1 MVLTNQGGAKM
12 DEKII
17 KEEKLFVDILG
28 KLVPIV
34 GVHEEEDQI
43 ILLPDDEA
51 IETIIR
57 EGHEY

>member
-1 MVLTNQGGAKM
+1 MNQGGAKM

-43 ILLPDDEA
+43 ILLPDDET

-57 EGHEY
+57 EGYGY

>member
-1 MVLTNQGGAKM
+1 M

-34 GVHEEEDQI
+34 GIHEEEDQI
-43 ILLPDDEA
+43 ILLPDDET

-57 EGHEY
+57 EGRGY

>member
-1 MVLTNQGGAKM
+1 M

-34 GVHEEEDQI
+34 GIHEEEDQI
-43 ILLPDDEA
+43 ILLPDDDT

-57 EGHEY
+57 EGHGY

>member
-1 MVLTNQGGAKM
+1 M

-34 GVHEEEDQI
+34 GVHKEEDQI

-57 EGHEY
+57 EGYKD

>member
-1 MVLTNQGGAKM
+1 MVLMNQGGAEM

-43 ILLPDDEA
+43 ILLPDDET

-57 EGHEY
+57 EGRGY

>member
-1 MVLTNQGGAKM
+1 MVLMNQGGAKM

-17 KEEKLFVDILG
+17 KEEKLFLDILG

-43 ILLPDDEA
+43 ILLPDDET

-57 EGHEY
+57 GGQGY

>member
-1 MVLTNQGGAKM
+1 M

-43 ILLPDDEA
+43 ILLPDDVA

-57 EGHEY
+57 EGHGY

>member
-1 MVLTNQGGAKM
+1 MVLTNQGGAEM

-57 EGHEY
+57 EGHGY

>member
-1 MVLTNQGGAKM
+1 MNQGGAKM

-34 GVHEEEDQI
+34 GIHEEEDQI
-43 ILLPDDEA
+43 ILLPYDGA
-51 IETIIR
+51 I
-57 EGHEY
+57 

>member
-1 MVLTNQGGAKM
+1 M

-43 ILLPDDEA
+43 ILLPDDGA
-51 IETIIR
+51 IETILR
-57 EGHEY
+57 EGHTH

>member
-1 MVLTNQGGAKM
+1 MNQGGAKM

-34 GVHEEEDQI
+34 GIHEEEDKI
-43 ILLPDDEA
+43 ILLPDDET

-57 EGHEY
+57 EEHGY

>member
-1 MVLTNQGGAKM
+1 MVLMNQGGAEM

-43 ILLPDDEA
+43 ILLPDGET

-57 EGHEY
+57 GGHGY